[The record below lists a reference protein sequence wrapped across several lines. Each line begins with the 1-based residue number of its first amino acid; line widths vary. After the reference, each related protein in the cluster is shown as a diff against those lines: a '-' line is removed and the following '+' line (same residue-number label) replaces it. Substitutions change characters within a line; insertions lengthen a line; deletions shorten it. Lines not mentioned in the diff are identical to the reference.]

1 MVLNRMMHMML
12 ISQVTQILIGMAIRM
27 IEDQPLDMCLELD
40 PGLFHGAV
48 KGSLL
53 YLCLLLKKNIKPC
66 VKQIINL
73 LG

>member
-1 MVLNRMMHMML
+1 
-12 ISQVTQILIGMAIRM
+12 MAIRM

-48 KGSLL
+48 KISLL

-66 VKQIINL
+66 VKQLVNL
-73 LG
+73 LGSEDFFKMLENNKGTYNDQM